1 MIGMNKI
8 GDSLVIGPKFNLPK
22 DLLEENRIDW
32 IKYMQ
37 FYIKKIYFQ
46 LTQMNYIINRP
57 DNFNQ
62 TILSLFLKYNKYIWY
77 F

>member
-1 MIGMNKI
+1 MIGMNNI

-37 FYIKKIYFQ
+37 
-46 LTQMNYIINRP
+46 IILR
-57 DNFNQ
+57 
-62 TILSLFLKYNKYIWY
+62 KYTSSWHKWIIS
-77 F
+77 